1 MAYRDGRRTAG
12 HGGRAVRR
20 ARPACQAVQLLLP
33 LRCALGMHA
42 RACRLVVS
50 CRRPLALPA
59 GSYECCKSCLMARSW
74 AQAVVWGER
83 AIRVADAAGNCLL
96 GATARHQ
103 LGAVLII
110 HSSMSGASVRVGQL
124 RALLREADELTERCK
139 RWAVSG
145 AGGSGRGGGARRLRP
160 RVCS

>member
-1 MAYRDGRRTAG
+1 
-12 HGGRAVRR
+12 
-20 ARPACQAVQLLLP
+20 
-33 LRCALGMHA
+33 MHA

-50 CRRPLALPA
+50 CRRILASPA
-59 GSYECCKSCLMARSW
+59 GYIECSTSCLLARSW
-74 AQAVVWGER
+74 AQAVAWGER
-83 AIRVADAAGNCLL
+83 AVRAADAAGNCLL

-103 LGAVLII
+103 LGGVLII
-110 HSSMSGASVRVGQL
+110 HSTKSGAMVRVGRL